1 MKRQLGVVSAVVL
14 IAVSGAGAQA
24 QQAGQVQPTAD
35 VNVRADKFKQSA
47 EALYG
52 EPRRLRRAA
61 ELHEQEAALRSAA
74 DPLQVEALDR
84 AARLYTY
91 VGEPDK
97 GHVLMEKAARLALR
111 RGDVVRAAH
120 AFIDAAFM
128 ALRIQDVKLANTL
141 TKEADLL
148 AMSPLLP
155 PADKLATVKRID
167 PARAQLGA
175 LH

>member
-1 MKRQLGVVSAVVL
+1 MKRQLGVLSAVVL
-14 IAVSGAGAQA
+14 IAVSADGANAQNVQQVAEPA
-24 QQAGQVQPTAD
+24 Q
-35 VNVRADKFKQSA
+35 NVRADKFKQSA
-47 EALYG
+47 EALYS

-61 ELHEQEAALRSAA
+61 ELHEQEAALRSAS

-97 GHVLMEKAARLALR
+97 GSALMEKAARLALR
-111 RGDVVRAAH
+111 RGDVGRAAH
-120 AFIDAAFM
+120 AYIDAAFM
-128 ALRIQDVKLANTL
+128 ALRLQDVKLANSL

-148 AMSPLLP
+148 AMSPLLQ
-155 PADKLATVKRID
+155 PAEKLAIVKRID